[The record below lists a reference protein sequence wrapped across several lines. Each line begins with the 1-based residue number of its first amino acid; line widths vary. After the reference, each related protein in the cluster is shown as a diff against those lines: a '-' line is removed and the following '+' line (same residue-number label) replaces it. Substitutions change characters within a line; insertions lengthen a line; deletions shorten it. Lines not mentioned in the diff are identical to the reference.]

1 MLLLGKCQHLI
12 NKVLSLRIPLY
23 AANASFFLVLSVFPA
38 LLLLLS
44 LLGIAVV
51 GSFGAELSAN
61 LSRPFFVLVKN
72 MVFFRTVERVD
83 ALVVMLWIFPDFLLT
98 SLFLWAGQYS
108 IRLLLGLD
116 AGYNGSALDFSN
128 GRFVIWLSAAAVT
141 LFALFLAPDAMS
153 LELWSAYIIP
163 ALNLSFAFLFF
174 PLIYIIGKEKGRI

>member
-1 MLLLGKCQHLI
+1 M
-12 NKVLSLRIPLY
+12 
-23 AANASFFLVLSVFPA
+23 
-38 LLLLLS
+38 LS

-72 MVFFRTVERVD
+72 MVFFRTVERVE

-108 IRLLLGLD
+108 IRLILGVD
-116 AGYNGSALDFSN
+116 ANYTGRALDFSN
-128 GRFVIWLSAAAVT
+128 GRFVIWLAATAVT
-141 LFALFLAPDAMS
+141 LFALFIAPDAMS